1 MGVSLIVAV
10 SSGIEHY
17 CHVMTSVK
25 TPLAQTPTFPKQPS
39 GPISHHRVFIGTDRH
54 KNGSCQ
60 AQGIRK
66 HMQPH
71 PLAGIPNPLGKN
83 PLYFDAFPNPF
94 AFAEAFV
101 GDKFASPA
109 WMDQ

>member
-1 MGVSLIVAV
+1 
-10 SSGIEHY
+10 
-17 CHVMTSVK
+17 
-25 TPLAQTPTFPKQPS
+25 
-39 GPISHHRVFIGTDRH
+39 
-54 KNGSCQ
+54 
-60 AQGIRK
+60 
-66 HMQPH
+66 MQPH